1 MSKRVVLDS
10 SILIDHLRDVPAAVR
25 FLEDAGSRGD
35 ELWSSVVTRV
45 EVLAGMRREEEART
59 FALLGTIEWV
69 GVDME
74 QADLAGELGRRFR
87 ASTPGIGAADLIL
100 AALTELLHGQL
111 ATRNVKHFPMLPGL
125 RPPY

>member
-1 MSKRVVLDS
+1 M
-10 SILIDHLRDVPAAVR
+10 PAAVR

-35 ELWSSVVTRV
+35 ELWSSVVARV

-59 FALLGTIEWV
+59 LALLGTIEWV

-111 ATRNVKHFPMLPGL
+111 ATRNVKHFPMFPRL